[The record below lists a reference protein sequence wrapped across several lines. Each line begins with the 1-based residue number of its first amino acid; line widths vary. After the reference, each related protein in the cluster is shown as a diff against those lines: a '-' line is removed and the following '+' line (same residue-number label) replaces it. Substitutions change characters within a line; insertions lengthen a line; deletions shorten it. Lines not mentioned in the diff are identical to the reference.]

1 MGVVAG
7 HALSH
12 DPFSD
17 GEFSGRI
24 RGRKTPVEMV
34 PTPDKILSEI
44 RYFLKRT
51 VLIGKKP
58 ANLAAFLSA

>member
-1 MGVVAG
+1 
-7 HALSH
+7 
-12 DPFSD
+12 
-17 GEFSGRI
+17 
-24 RGRKTPVEMV
+24 MV

-58 ANLAAFLSA
+58 ANLAAFLSAQKGGGSTGHEERWNSLE